1 MKYPAIIS
9 LLLIYLFS
17 TPLYAKCDNDSQT
30 LFFCKIQKSGKL
42 LEVCDAGKTINY
54 SFGKANKKPELALAL
69 PRNKVSTYQWSG
81 VGRYEN
87 YSVMIPNGD
96 TTYNVFWGIDK
107 LAEGFPVEAGVT
119 VEIKGREVA
128 RILCVNN
135 TVVHKLIGV
144 NLKSIEY

>member
-1 MKYPAIIS
+1 MKYLTVIS
-9 LLLIYLFS
+9 LLLVYFFS
-17 TPLYAKCDNDSQT
+17 TPLYAKCDKDSQA

-69 PRNKVSTYQWSG
+69 SRNKVSTYQWSG

-119 VEIKGREVA
+119 VEVKGKEVA
-128 RILCVNN
+128 RILCVNK
-135 TVVHKLIGV
+135 TVVHKLIDV